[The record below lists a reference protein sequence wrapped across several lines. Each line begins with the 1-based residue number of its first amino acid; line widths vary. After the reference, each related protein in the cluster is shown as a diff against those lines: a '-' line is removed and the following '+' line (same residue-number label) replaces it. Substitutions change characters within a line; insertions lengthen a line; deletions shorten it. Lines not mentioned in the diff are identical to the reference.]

1 MIDVDRQVVR
11 HEFTAGRKLS
21 SLIALSDRRTLLA
34 TDEGAHEL
42 ILLERRQDAVRVAAR
57 LAVPPYP
64 VTVQADSN
72 GEACF
77 VASLW
82 SRRLAIVD
90 IQPAGTRGSPGLTL
104 RKTIAL
110 PFPPRLQILA
120 GGRLIVADGFSGRLA
135 VVDPDRGEVETV
147 RELPAHNIRGLALNA
162 DGSRLLVSHQTLN
175 ALARTTPD
183 DVHWGMLMGNVVGS
197 LKLSHVLD
205 KDVDILR
212 GSLVHPLGQPGNA
225 AADPADVA
233 LASGG
238 RVVVALAGVGEIG
251 LFREDDSEFHRISVG
266 GRPTTMVL
274 SSDGT
279 RVFVADELRD
289 TVSVVDP
296 GVRRRLA
303 EISLGPQPELT
314 LADRGERLF
323 YDGRLSHDGWMSCH
337 SCHSDGHTSGLL
349 NDNLGDGSFGA
360 PKRVISLLGVA
371 RTRPW
376 AWSGEVTEL
385 EAQIRKSIET
395 TMRGKTPADE
405 SVLALTA
412 FLKTLPPA
420 PPLAEMEEADRGAI
434 DRGRRVFEVRQCA
447 RCHSPPDYT
456 SEGAYDVGLKDELG
470 RSKYNPPS
478 LRGVS
483 QRDRLFHDNRA
494 ANLDEV
500 FSRFKHQVD
509 ELPAHELLDLL
520 VFLKSL

>member
-1 MIDVDRQVVR
+1 
-11 HEFTAGRKLS
+11 
-21 SLIALSDRRTLLA
+21 
-34 TDEGAHEL
+34 
-42 ILLERRQDAVRVAAR
+42 
-57 LAVPPYP
+57 
-64 VTVQADSN
+64 
-72 GEACF
+72 
-77 VASLW
+77 
-82 SRRLAIVD
+82 
-90 IQPAGTRGSPGLTL
+90 
-104 RKTIAL
+104 
-110 PFPPRLQILA
+110 
-120 GGRLIVADGFSGRLA
+120 
-135 VVDPDRGEVETV
+135 
-147 RELPAHNIRGLALNA
+147 
-162 DGSRLLVSHQTLN
+162 
-175 ALARTTPD
+175 
-183 DVHWGMLMGNVVGS
+183 MLMGNVVGS